1 MARGTRHLVINIFMM
16 TMVMNMVMV
25 MMIVNSRFHPDS
37 LTVMVFTIML
47 VIMIVNSLLPSLGR
61 SHRF

>member
-37 LTVMVFTIML
+37 LTVMVFTIIL
-47 VIMIVNSLLPSLGR
+47 VIMIV
-61 SHRF
+61 